1 MATYKQ
7 VGYGSKGSDVT
18 ELQKLLNKNG
28 YTLDEDGKFGP
39 KTQAAV
45 KDYQKNNSLA
55 VDGIVGNNTW
65 GALTKVSTPST
76 TTPSGSTTGADKPSQ
91 STGFQ
96 YGEYQVSDTVKQAE
110 QMLQQ
115 QLAQKPGAYQSPWQ
129 SQLNDVIQKIMNREE
144 FSYDLNGDALYQQY
158 KGQAVNNG
166 QMAMMDTMGQASALT
181 GGYSNSYA
189 QNVGQQAYQ
198 GELQKLNDKI
208 PELYELAMNQYNQ
221 EGQQMYDQASVLGTM
236 EDQEYGRYR
245 DHVSD
250 YNSELDRLTEDAR
263 YQGELDYGK
272 YLDGY
277 NMAYGQYRDAASDQQ
292 WQAEFDEAK
301 RQYDQQYALA
311 NKGSSSGSSSSS
323 SSSNKTS
330 TGSRNWDNQGYD
342 KSVVKQAQDFLGL
355 DDVDGYWGK
364 NSAAAAKAA
373 GYDSLADV
381 IAAMNGGGGPEPES
395 DMLTYSDVA
404 LTASQMRQKGAS
416 ANDIYQY
423 ISSVVNSSNYKPT
436 NSAKQDLAEL
446 KSGYVG
452 SGR

>member
-1 MATYKQ
+1 MATYNQ
-7 VGYGSKGSDVT
+7 ISYGSKGSDVT
-18 ELQKLLNKNG
+18 ELQKLLNQNG
-28 YTLDEDGKFGP
+28 YTLDVDGKFGP

-45 KDYQKNNSLA
+45 KDYQQKNSLA

-65 GALTKVSTPST
+65 GALTKASTTSA
-76 TTPSGSTTGADKPSQ
+76 TTPSGSTTSATTPAQD
-91 STGFQ
+91 TGFKYDQ
-96 YGEYQVSDTVKQAE
+96 YQASDTVKQAE
-110 QMLQQ
+110 QLLQQ
-115 QLAQKPGAYQSPWQ
+115 QLAQKPGAYQSQWQ
-129 SQLNDVIQKIMNREE
+129 SQLNDLIQKILNREE

-166 QMAMMDTMGQASALT
+166 QMAMMDTMGQAAGLT
-181 GGYSNSYA
+181 GGYGSSYA

-208 PELYELAMNQYNQ
+208 PELYQLALNQYNQ
-221 EGQQMYDQASVLGTM
+221 EGQQMYDQASMLGTM
-236 EDQEYGRYR
+236 EDQDYGRYR
-245 DHVSD
+245 DQVSD
-250 YNSELDRLTEDAR
+250 YNSELERLTEDAR

-277 NMAYGQYRDAASDQQ
+277 NMAYGEYRDATADQQ

-311 NKGSSSGSSSSS
+311 NKSSSSS
-323 SSSNKTS
+323 SSSNSSSSNSSSGT
-330 TGSRNWDNQGYD
+330 RNWDNQGYSKD
-342 KSVVKQAQDFLGL
+342 IVKKAQAFLGL

-364 NSAAAAKAA
+364 NSTAAAKAK
-373 GYDSLADV
+373 GYNSLADV
-381 IAAMNGGGGPEPES
+381 VAAMNGGGGPEPAE

-416 ANDIYQY
+416 KNDIYQY
-423 ISSVVNSSNYKPT
+423 LSSVVNSSNYKPT
-436 NSAKQDLAEL
+436 NSAKQDLEEL

>member
-7 VGYGSKGSDVT
+7 VGYGSQGSDVT

-28 YTLDEDGKFGP
+28 YSLAEDGIFGS

-45 KDYQKNNSLA
+45 KDYQKKNSLA

-65 GALTKVSTPST
+65 GALTKASTPSA
-76 TTPSGSTTGADKPSQ
+76 TTPSGSTSADTPSKD
-91 STGFQ
+91 TGFQ

-110 QMLQQ
+110 QLLKQ

-129 SQLNDVIQKIMNREE
+129 SQLNDVIKKIMNREE

-166 QMAMMDTMGQASALT
+166 QMAMMDTMGQAAGLT
-181 GGYSNSYA
+181 GGYSSSYA

-221 EGQQMYDQASVLGTM
+221 EGQQMYDQASMLGAM

-245 DHVSD
+245 DQVSD
-250 YNSELDRLTEDAR
+250 YNSELERLTEDAR

-272 YLDGY
+272 YVDSY
-277 NMAYGQYRDAASDQQ
+277 NMAYGEYRDATADQQ

-311 NKGSSSGSSSSS
+311 NKESASGSSSGD
-323 SSSNKTS
+323 KTS
-330 TGSRNWDNQGYD
+330 NGSRNWDNEGYEA
-342 KSVVKQAQDFLGL
+342 SVVKKAQAFLGL

-364 NSAAAAKAA
+364 NSAAAAAA
-373 GYDSLADV
+373 QGYDSLADV
-381 IAAMNGGGGPEPES
+381 IAAMGGGGPEPEA

-423 ISSVVNSSNYKPT
+423 LSSVINSSNYKPT

>member
-1 MATYKQ
+1 MATYNQ
-7 VGYGSKGSDVT
+7 ISYGSKGSDVT
-18 ELQKLLNKNG
+18 ELQKLLNQNG

-45 KDYQKNNSLA
+45 KDYQQKNNLA

-65 GALTKVSTPST
+65 GALTKASTTSA
-76 TTPSGSTTGADKPSQ
+76 TTPSGSTTSATTPAQD
-91 STGFQ
+91 TGFKYGQ
-96 YGEYQVSDTVKQAE
+96 YQASDTVKQAE
-110 QMLQQ
+110 QLLQQ
-115 QLAQKPGAYQSPWQ
+115 QLAQKPGAYQSQWQ
-129 SQLNDVIQKIMNREE
+129 SQLNDVIQKILNREE

-166 QMAMMDTMGQASALT
+166 QMAMMDTMGQAAGLT
-181 GGYSNSYA
+181 GGYGSSYA
-189 QNVGQQAYQ
+189 QSVGQQAYQ
-198 GELQKLNDKI
+198 GELQKLNDKV
-208 PELYELAMNQYNQ
+208 PELYQLAMNQYNQ
-221 EGQQMYDQASVLGTM
+221 EGQAMYDQASMLGTM
-236 EDQEYGRYR
+236 EDQDYGRYR
-245 DHVSD
+245 DQVSD

-272 YLDGY
+272 YIDGY
-277 NMAYGQYRDAASDQQ
+277 NMAYGEYRDSKADEQ

-311 NKGSSSGSSSSS
+311 NKSSSSSS
-323 SSSNKTS
+323 SSSNSSSGT
-330 TGSRNWDNQGYD
+330 RNWDNQGYSKD
-342 KSVVKQAQDFLGL
+342 IVKKAQAFLGL

-364 NSAAAAKAA
+364 NSTAAAKAK
-373 GYDSLADV
+373 GYNSLADV
-381 IAAMNGGGGPEPES
+381 VAAMNGGGGPEPDPEAN
-395 DMLTYSDVA
+395 MLTYSDVA
-404 LTASQMRQKGAS
+404 LTAAQMRQKGAS

-423 ISSVVNSSNYKPT
+423 LSSVINSSNYKPT

>member
-7 VGYGSKGSDVT
+7 IGYGSQGSDVT

-39 KTQAAV
+39 KTQTAV
-45 KDYQKNNSLA
+45 KDYQKKNSLA

-65 GALTKVSTPST
+65 GALTKVSTPSA
-76 TTPSGSTTGADKPSQ
+76 TTPSDTTTGASQ
-91 STGFQ
+91 GTGFQ
-96 YGEYQVSDTVKQAE
+96 YGEYKVSDTVKQAE
-110 QMLQQ
+110 QLLQQ
-115 QLAQKPGAYQSPWQ
+115 QLAQKPGAYTSPWQ

-166 QMAMMDTMGQASALT
+166 QMAMMDTMGQAAGLT
-181 GGYSNSYA
+181 GGYGSSYA

-208 PELYELAMNQYNQ
+208 PELYELAMNQSNQ

-311 NKGSSSGSSSSS
+311 NKESASSSSS
-323 SSSNKTS
+323 GGTS
-330 TGSRNWDNQGYD
+330 KGTRNWDNEGYSKD
-342 KSVVKQAQDFLGL
+342 IVKQAQDFLGL

-364 NSAAAAKAA
+364 NSAAAAKAE

-381 IAAMNGGGGPEPES
+381 IAAMNGGGPGGPEPED

-404 LTASQMRQKGAS
+404 LTAAQMRKKGVP

-423 ISSVVNSSNYKPT
+423 ISSIVNGSNYKPT

>member
-7 VGYGSKGSDVT
+7 IGYGSQGSDVT

-45 KDYQKNNSLA
+45 KDYQKKNSLA

-65 GALTKVSTPST
+65 GALTKVSTPSA
-76 TTPSGSTTGADKPSQ
+76 TTPSDTTTGASQ
-91 STGFQ
+91 GAGFQ
-96 YGEYQVSDTVKQAE
+96 YGEYKVSDTVKQAE
-110 QMLQQ
+110 QLLQQ
-115 QLAQKPGAYQSPWQ
+115 QLAQKPGAYTSPWQ

-166 QMAMMDTMGQASALT
+166 QMAMMDTMGQAAGLT
-181 GGYSNSYA
+181 GGYSSSYA

-221 EGQQMYDQASVLGTM
+221 EGQQMYDQASMLGTM

-272 YLDGY
+272 YIDSY
-277 NMAYGQYRDAASDQQ
+277 NMAYGEYRDATADKQ

-311 NKGSSSGSSSSS
+311 NKESASVSSSGG
-323 SSSNKTS
+323 TS
-330 TGSRNWDNQGYD
+330 KGPRNWDNEGYSKD
-342 KSVVKQAQDFLGL
+342 IVKQAQDFLGL

-381 IAAMNGGGGPEPES
+381 IAAMGDGSEPELSAAGNKFLSQLPYVPGGGDSNAWKKLVDSRLKTAYENGTLS
-395 DMLTYSDVA
+395 DSDVTII
-404 LTASQMRQKGAS
+404 L
-416 ANDIYQY
+416 
-423 ISSVVNSSNYKPT
+423 
-436 NSAKQDLAEL
+436 KQLGIE
-446 KSGYVG
+446 
-452 SGR
+452 

>member
-7 VGYGSKGSDVT
+7 IGYGSQGSDVT

-65 GALTKVSTPST
+65 GALTKVSTPSA
-76 TTPSGSTTGADKPSQ
+76 TTPSDTTTGASQ
-91 STGFQ
+91 GTGFQ
-96 YGEYQVSDTVKQAE
+96 YGEYKVSDTVKQAE
-110 QMLQQ
+110 QLLQQ
-115 QLAQKPGAYQSPWQ
+115 QLAQKPGAYTSPWQ

-158 KGQAVNNG
+158 KGQAMNNG
-166 QMAMMDTMGQASALT
+166 QMAMMDTMGQAAGLT
-181 GGYSNSYA
+181 GGYSSSYA

-221 EGQQMYDQASVLGTM
+221 EGQQMYDQASMLGTM

-272 YLDGY
+272 YMDGY

-311 NKGSSSGSSSSS
+311 NKESTSVSSSGG
-323 SSSNKTS
+323 TS
-330 TGSRNWDNQGYD
+330 KGSRNWDNGDYSKD
-342 KSVVKQAQDFLGL
+342 IVKQAQDFLGL

-381 IAAMNGGGGPEPES
+381 IAAMGDGGPEPDPED

-404 LTASQMRQKGAS
+404 LTAAQMRKKGVP

-423 ISSVVNSSNYKPT
+423 ISSIVNGSNYKPT